1 MLQQLGF
8 NWTFFIQFGL
18 FIFTI
23 SFLAL
28 YVFKPYSE
36 ASKSREDQTKGSED
50 LATDLEK
57 KSVELYTQ
65 YEKKARDVN
74 SQIQDVYKLARQ
86 QVAVEN
92 EKIITSARL
101 EATKVIEE
109 NRNKIKENVATVK
122 AALQNEI
129 PQIVQALTHKLLG
142 KS

>member
-28 YVFKPYSE
+28 YVFKPYNE

-86 QVAVEN
+86 QVAIEN
-92 EKIITSARL
+92 EKVITSARQ

-109 NRNKIKENVATVK
+109 NRNKIKENVATVQ